1 MNGTKKSKRKDE
13 ACLAATTII
22 AILLALLAPHLTHA
36 QSLPPDPRFGA
47 VEAFY
52 DPQAA
57 QDLNLGWE
65 RIIFDWSQL
74 QGSGPNDWN
83 QFQVQDSWIDDA
95 AQHGRQVVGL
105 MENTPHWATDG
116 TTGSGVPR
124 GLYLPIDDPNNLWA
138 GFVRA
143 LVKRTVGRVDHW
155 IIWNEPDIE
164 PPDSGIQFDGSVAD
178 YYQLV
183 KVAYQVAKQE
193 NPNAIIHLAGL
204 TYYHD
209 TVYHRVAYLQR
220 FITEAKKDSTA
231 AANHDYFDVASLH
244 IYHNSD
250 EVYNVASIMR
260 NILRQNGLKQ
270 PLWINE
276 TNVQPSSDPLW
287 PWPNPTWVVSL
298 DQQADFLIHSFA
310 MGLAAGADRIAV
322 YKLIDMPQPQP
333 GWPPD
338 GLLRTDRS
346 HRPAYAA
353 LKVITT
359 YFRDTRSARLVRTGS
374 TDIVTLD
381 RGSKTTRIA
390 WARSA
395 ATTTISLPA
404 FTQQATLVLSNG
416 STQPLAAINNQYRL
430 TLPGAKCDDPHFG
443 CAVGGSPII
452 LVEDAPSKSG
462 GSVIVS
468 TVTPAAPCLNCA
480 PASSPTPAPTSTPC
494 PDCTPTLTRTI
505 TPTATSILEPTS
517 TSTSTP
523 TATSTATPTASPT
536 YTFTP
541 TPTVLPSP
549 TSTPIVVSTENDPPI
564 GLFAIGAALILILI
578 VVLRKR

>member
-1 MNGTKKSKRKDE
+1 MFRGMRRALT
-13 ACLAATTII
+13 LTIV
-22 AILLALLAPHLTHA
+22 LLLLTPSLSLVA
-36 QSLPPDPRFGA
+36 QALPPDPRFGA

-83 QFQVQDSWIDDA
+83 QFQVQDGWIDDA
-95 AQHGRQVVGL
+95 ALHGRQVVGL
-105 MENTPHWATDG
+105 IENTPHWATDG

-124 GLYLPIDDPNNLWA
+124 GLYLPIDDPDNLWA
-138 GFVRA
+138 AFVRA
-143 LVKRTVGRVDHW
+143 LVKRYVGRVDHW

-178 YYQLV
+178 YYRLV

-209 TVYHRVAYLQR
+209 TTYHRVAYLQR
-220 FITEAKKDSTA
+220 FITEAKKDATA

-250 EVYNVASIMR
+250 EIYNVASIMR

-276 TNVQPSSDPLW
+276 TNVQPSSDPFL
-287 PWPNPTWVVSL
+287 PWPYPTWVVSL
-298 DQQADFLIHSFA
+298 DQQADFLIHAFA

-322 YKLIDMPQPQP
+322 YKLIDIPAPQP

-338 GLLRTDRS
+338 GLIRTDRS

-359 YFRDTRSARLVRTGS
+359 YFRDARSARLVRTGS

-381 RGSKTTRIA
+381 RGSQTTRVA
-390 WARSA
+390 WSRGA
-395 ATTTISLPA
+395 ASTTISLPA
-404 FTQQATLVLSNG
+404 FAQQATLISVDG

-430 TLPGAKCDDPHFG
+430 TLSGAKCDDPKFG

-468 TVTPAAPCLNCA
+468 TVTPSAPCINC
-480 PASSPTPAPTSTPC
+480 TP
-494 PDCTPTLTRTI
+494 TPTLTLQSTQTI
-505 TPTATSILEPTS
+505 TPTS
-517 TSTSTP
+517 TASPQP

-541 TPTVLPSP
+541 TPTVRPAP
-549 TSTPIVVSTENDPPI
+549 TSTPNIASTDNDPPI
-564 GLFAIGAALILILI
+564 GLFAIGAALVLMLII
-578 VVLRKR
+578 IWRRR

>member
-1 MNGTKKSKRKDE
+1 MDYHVSMNGTKRSKCRGGWPS
-13 ACLAATTII
+13 ALTIIIVVLFAFLAAN
-22 AILLALLAPHLTHA
+22 LTSA

-57 QDLNLGWE
+57 SDLNLGWE

-74 QGSGPNDWN
+74 QGGSPTDWN
-83 QFQVQDSWIDDA
+83 TFQVQDGWIDEA

-105 MENTPHWATDG
+105 MENTPQWATDG
-116 TTGSGVPR
+116 AKGSGVPR
-124 GLYLPIDDPNNLWA
+124 GLDLPIDDPNNLWA

-143 LVKRTVGRVDHW
+143 LVKRYVGRIDHW

-164 PPDSGIQFDGSVAD
+164 PPDSGIQFDGAVAD

-193 NPNAIIHLAGL
+193 NPNAVIHLAGL

-209 TVYHRVAYLQR
+209 VEHHRPSYLQR
-220 FITEAKKDSTA
+220 FINAAKKDPTA
-231 AANHDYFDVASLH
+231 AAHHDYFDVATLH

-250 EVYNVASIMR
+250 EVYNVTSIMR

-270 PLWINE
+270 ALWINE
-276 TNVQPSSDPLW
+276 TNAEPNSDPLW
-287 PWPNPTWVVSL
+287 PWPNPTWIVSL
-298 DQQADFLIHSFA
+298 DQQADFIVHSFA

-322 YKLIDMPQPQP
+322 YKLIDIPQPQP

-346 HRPAYAA
+346 RRPAYAA
-353 LKVITT
+353 LKVVTT

-381 RGSKTTRIA
+381 RGAKTTRVA

-395 ATTTISLPA
+395 ATTTLSLPA
-404 FTQQATLVLSNG
+404 FTQEATLVSADG
-416 STQPLAAINNQYRL
+416 STQSIAAIDNRYRL

-443 CAVGGSPII
+443 CAVGGSPVIV
-452 LVEDAPSKSG
+452 VEDAPAKSNG
-462 GSVIVS
+462 GSIVVS
-468 TVTPAAPCLNCA
+468 TITPAAACTDCA
-480 PASSPTPAPTSTPC
+480 PTPTHTLRPTQTP
-494 PDCTPTLTRTI
+494 TPTLT
-505 TPTATSILEPTS
+505 
-517 TSTSTP
+517 STP
-523 TATSTATPTASPT
+523 QP
-536 YTFTP
+536 TP
-541 TPTVLPSP
+541 TPTYTPSPAASFTRLPTVRPSP
-549 TSTPIVVSTENDPPI
+549 TSTPITLSTNADPPI
-564 GLFAIGAALILILI
+564 GLLAFGAALALILI
-578 VVLRKR
+578 VFLRKR